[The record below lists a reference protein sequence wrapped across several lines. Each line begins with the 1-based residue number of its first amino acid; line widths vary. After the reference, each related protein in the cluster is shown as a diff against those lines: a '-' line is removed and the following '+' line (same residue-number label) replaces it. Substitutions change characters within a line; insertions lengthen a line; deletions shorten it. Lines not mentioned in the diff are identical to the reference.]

1 MEVAAMDLSALQA
14 AIQQHDRLATTHALR
29 EALADSLDIGD
40 IWASLADATCEVIE
54 DYPTDPRGASCLL
67 LSFVAGR
74 PIHTV
79 VAFPAPQIAAARGV
93 AAVAVLITVYRP
105 DLAPGSWSADY
116 RTRAP

>member
-40 IWASLADATCEVIE
+40 IWASLVDATCEVIE
-54 DYPTDPRGASCLL
+54 DYPYDPRSASCLML
-67 LSFVAGR
+67 CFVAGR
-74 PIHTV
+74 PVHAV
-79 VAFPAPQIAAARGV
+79 VAFPAPQIAAAGGV

-105 DLAPGSWSADY
+105 DLTPTLWSADY